1 MVGEAE
7 AEAIRQKGLAE
18 AEAMKQKA
26 EAYKL
31 YNNAAMA
38 EMLIKVLPDIAKNV
52 AEPLAAIDKV
62 SIFGGDASGVTGVTE
77 NVPVLMAQTFQTI
90 KEATGVDLGEIVRAN
105 SLEAKTNRNVNITG
119 LDLHSQ
125 VPVQTPDDSNVAD
138 NAVTE

>member
-1 MVGEAE
+1 
-7 AEAIRQKGLAE
+7 
-18 AEAMKQKA
+18 MKQKA

-62 SIFGGDASGVTGVTE
+62 SIFGGDASGVTGVTG

-119 LDLHSQ
+119 LDLHPP